1 MSEPVIVLNKL
12 TKSYGKHRG
21 IEEINFTVDR
31 GEIFGFIGPNGAGKS
46 TTIRT
51 LMGLLKPT
59 GGTAS
64 IFGLDCGRQASEI
77 AKDVGYL
84 PGENCYYNS
93 MKVKEMLLYTA
104 ELYGVAD
111 HNRMEALAERLN
123 LDLSR
128 RIGDLS
134 LGNKKKVGIISA
146 LLPSPKLLIMDE
158 PTSGLDP
165 LIQQTFYDLLK
176 EENERGT
183 TIFLSSHVLSEVQ
196 RLCELKQSRK
206 YILIWAVSLAICIF
220 SMTPVY
226 YGMVETAGTLPTGFA
241 QGGFFETVGVSLEL
255 LTMPLGMYSFLTGF
269 FMIAGGIFGMHLGLS
284 LHTKECTENT
294 AEFLYTKPCGR
305 QMIYKGKLLCVLAG
319 VCVTGI
325 SYLLASFFAM
335 MLFHPGFP
343 AREFWL
349 VAGSFVLITLFFALL
364 GTMAGIFRPNNR
376 SPLLTAGLVVFV
388 EYCITSFSRTFFENS
403 FRKNMQYVTEKIP
416 RGGLLV

>member
-1 MSEPVIVLNKL
+1 
-12 TKSYGKHRG
+12 
-21 IEEINFTVDR
+21 
-31 GEIFGFIGPNGAGKS
+31 
-46 TTIRT
+46 
-51 LMGLLKPT
+51 
-59 GGTAS
+59 
-64 IFGLDCGRQASEI
+64 
-77 AKDVGYL
+77 
-84 PGENCYYNS
+84 
-93 MKVKEMLLYTA
+93 
-104 ELYGVAD
+104 
-111 HNRMEALAERLN
+111 
-123 LDLSR
+123 
-128 RIGDLS
+128 
-134 LGNKKKVGIISA
+134 
-146 LLPSPKLLIMDE
+146 
-158 PTSGLDP
+158 
-165 LIQQTFYDLLK
+165 
-176 EENERGT
+176 
-183 TIFLSSHVLSEVQ
+183 
-196 RLCELKQSRK
+196 
-206 YILIWAVSLAICIF
+206 
-220 SMTPVY
+220 
-226 YGMVETAGTLPTGFA
+226 
-241 QGGFFETVGVSLEL
+241 
-255 LTMPLGMYSFLTGF
+255 MPLGMYAFLTGF

>member
-1 MSEPVIVLNKL
+1 MQ
-12 TKSYGKHRG
+12 
-21 IEEINFTVDR
+21 
-31 GEIFGFIGPNGAGKS
+31 IFRFEWK
-46 TTIRT
+46 
-51 LMGLLKPT
+51 
-59 GGTAS
+59 
-64 IFGLDCGRQASEI
+64 QA
-77 AKDVGYL
+77 
-84 PGENCYYNS
+84 
-93 MKVKEMLLYTA
+93 
-104 ELYGVAD
+104 
-111 HNRMEALAERLN
+111 
-123 LDLSR
+123 
-128 RIGDLS
+128 
-134 LGNKKKVGIISA
+134 
-146 LLPSPKLLIMDE
+146 
-158 PTSGLDP
+158 
-165 LIQQTFYDLLK
+165 
-176 EENERGT
+176 
-183 TIFLSSHVLSEVQ
+183 
-196 RLCELKQSRK
+196 RK

-255 LTMPLGMYSFLTGF
+255 LTMPLGMYAFLTGF

-284 LHTKECTENT
+284 LHTKEWTENT

>member
-1 MSEPVIVLNKL
+1 MGNPIIILDKL
-12 TKSYGKHRG
+12 SKSYGKHRG
-21 IEEINFTVDR
+21 IEKISFAVER

-59 GGTAS
+59 SGTAS
-64 IFGLDCGRQASEI
+64 VFGLDCGRQASEI

-84 PGENCYYNS
+84 PSENCYYNS
-93 MKVKEMLLYTA
+93 LKVKEMLLYTA
-104 ELYGVAD
+104 ELYGVAG

-134 LGNKKKVGIISA
+134 LGNKKKVGIVSA

-364 GTMAGIFRPNNR
+364 GTMAGIFRPNHR
-376 SPLLTAGLVVFV
+376 SPLLKAGLVVFV